1 MEASVKKLY
10 SELRRTKEELVERLE
25 NRDCSSK
32 IKLYI
37 KDELQDVEW
46 AMGKI
51 SAGTYGTCEVSGELI
66 PFEILEVMPTI
77 KSMSEMEDMSE
88 FCRKPIY

>member
-1 MEASVKKLY
+1 MEAKVKKLY

-25 NRDCSSK
+25 NRACSSK
-32 IKLYI
+32 IQLFI

-66 PFEILEVMPTI
+66 PFEILEAIPTI
-77 KSMSEMEDMSE
+77 KSISEIENMGE